1 MKKLR
6 ILILLLM
13 AVSSSMVIAGDR
25 GINLAKMQ
33 GYKAL
38 KVFVQLKDQQ
48 VTASEFLQYETPHF
62 ILKYQKQDENI
73 IRETAAMF
81 EKSYETAESEF
92 QYNSKE
98 KTVVIIYKDEND
110 FWSYQSAITGQAVMG
125 LYNMGTIHV
134 LSPNAYQG
142 QEPSAMEY
150 FEKNGPVL
158 HEYTHKVVDELT
170 DGNIELWLTEGLALY
185 EEYKYN
191 DCEWAPDFQYERYF
205 SAQEMRAG
213 FMEADETQVYKQSL
227 DMVRYLIE
235 TQGLDK
241 MQMLLQQLKSGKST
255 NQAFE
260 AVYGMTAD
268 EFIDS
273 QVYVK

>member
-1 MKKLR
+1 MKKLK
-6 ILILLLM
+6 ILLLLL
-13 AVSSSMVIAGDR
+13 AAISSSMVIAGDQ

-48 VTASEFLQYETPHF
+48 VTATEFLQYETPNF
-62 ILKYQKQDENI
+62 IVKYKEPDENVV
-73 IRETAAMF
+73 RETAAMF
-81 EKSYETAESEF
+81 EKSYETAEKEF
-92 QYNSKE
+92 QYSAKD
-98 KTVVIIYKDEND
+98 KTVVILYKDQNE
-110 FWSYQSAITGQAVMG
+110 FWNYQSSITGQAVMG

-134 LSPNAYQG
+134 LSPNAYED

-191 DCEWAPDFQYERYF
+191 DCEWAPGFEYERYF
-205 SAQEMRAG
+205 DAEEMRAG
-213 FMEADETQVYKQSL
+213 FMDADETQVYKQSL

-241 MQMLLQQLKSGKST
+241 MQELLQLLKSGKST
-255 NQAFE
+255 DQAFE
-260 AVYGMTAD
+260 MVYGMTAD
-268 EFIDS
+268 EFINS
-273 QVYVK
+273 QVYRE